1 MIAESNDAKPAVWD
15 ALSVILP
22 MPEQTLLLR
31 ACLQSGEI
39 ARQSWEQWQAQ
50 TGGLQQYLAHDIKA
64 AKWLLPLLYTSLR
77 RNDVA
82 IDSGVL
88 PLLKNAYVREQ
99 LRYEDYLAILA
110 DTLAPLTAGE
120 VRAIVLKGAA
130 VAETV
135 YPEPALRHSHDIDL
149 LIEPRDLE
157 STVSRLIS
165 SGLRPLPQGNR
176 KLPYVVLCHNSG
188 LAIGLYPGLFQ
199 VPYYSLVE
207 GARAQAIWPYS
218 LSHNFGGAEASIL
231 SPAAS
236 LWEVLG
242 HASYSPNRRSLKW
255 VCDAWFLIEDKA
267 GPDWNLFTDLA
278 ARSNLALPL
287 AVMLFYLAQ
296 SLHATIP
303 LAVLERLRTMAART
317 EPLGYEI
324 ALAGAHKTANGTIR
338 NLMGNSKGLRERMV
352 ILKWVFFPSARYLK
366 MMQDVRHPRLMPL
379 YYLLRPFRNIA
390 RERQRDRKAVRVES
404 A

>member
-1 MIAESNDAKPAVWD
+1 MIPQTNDAKPAVWD
-15 ALSVILP
+15 SLSVILP
-22 MPEQTLLLR
+22 TPQHTLFLR

-39 ARQSWEQWQAQ
+39 ARQAWEQWQAQ
-50 TGGLQQYLAHDIKA
+50 TGGLQPYLTHEVNA
-64 AKWLLPLLYTSLR
+64 AKWLLPLLYWSLR
-77 RNDVA
+77 RNEVA
-82 IDSGVL
+82 IDSEIL

-99 LRYEDYLAILA
+99 LRYEDYLGILT
-110 DTLAPLTAGE
+110 DTLAVLNAGG

-130 VAETV
+130 LGETA

-157 STVSRLIS
+157 SGVSLLLS
-165 SGLRPLPQGNR
+165 SGLRPLSHANR
-176 KLPYVVLCHNSG
+176 KLPHVVLCHSSG
-188 LAIGLYPGLFQ
+188 LAIGLFPGLFQ
-199 VPYYSLVE
+199 VPYYTLVE
-207 GARAQAIWPYS
+207 GDREQSIWPYS
-218 LSHNFGGAEASIL
+218 LGHNFGGAEASIL

-242 HASYSPNRRSLKW
+242 HDSYSPNRRSLKW

-278 ARSNLALPL
+278 GRSNLALPL
-287 AVMLFYLAQ
+287 AVMLSYLAQ
-296 SLHATIP
+296 SLKATIP
-303 LAVLERLRTMAART
+303 PAVLERLRTMATRT

-324 ALAGAHKTANGTIR
+324 ALAGAHKTANGTLR
-338 NLMGNSKGLRERMV
+338 NMMGKSRGLRERLI
-352 ILKWVFFPSARYLK
+352 ILNWVFFPSARYLK

-379 YYLLRPFRNIA
+379 YYLLRPFRNLM
-390 RERQRDRKAVRVES
+390 RERQRDKKNIRVES